1 MTTEAPGTP
10 EIRPFRIDVPQADLD
25 DLRDR
30 LARTRWAP
38 QLPGEGWERGVP
50 VEYLQSMA
58 AYWRDGYD
66 WRRHEAR
73 LNEFPQFMTE
83 IDGQDI
89 HFLHIRSAE
98 PDALPLLLA
107 HGWPNSFVEF
117 TDLIGPLTDPVA
129 HGGSASQAF
138 HVVVPSPPGFGFS
151 SAPVGTG
158 WNVERVAR
166 AWAALMDRL
175 GYERYGTQGGDLGA
189 YLAPAVAAVAPDR
202 VVGVHVEAGLG
213 FPNKEDLPDLTPEER
228 GAYDMMQQWMGGGVD
243 HHSLLRAAPQTFSHG
258 WNDSPAGQLA
268 WLLQKFKEFSFRTE
282 LPEQSIDRE
291 LLLTNATLYWL
302 TETSGTSS
310 WFMYESSEF
319 RWPRGQSAVPSGV
332 YAGYAPLRSVAERG
346 NKIVH
351 WPESNPESG
360 HFLAM
365 ELPLALAADVRAFF
379 DKVR

>member
-1 MTTEAPGTP
+1 MNATP
-10 EIRPFRIDVPQADLD
+10 AEIRPFRIDVPQADLD

-50 VEYLQSMA
+50 VDYLQGMA

-66 WRRHEAR
+66 WRGHEAR
-73 LNEFPQFMTE
+73 LNGFPQFMTE

-89 HFLHIRSAE
+89 HFLHVRSAE

-117 TDLIGPLTDPVA
+117 TELIGPLTDPVA
-129 HGGSASQAF
+129 HGGSAAQAF
-138 HVVVPSPPGFGFS
+138 HVVIPSVPGFGFS

-158 WNVERVAR
+158 WNVRRVAGLFAR
-166 AWAALMDRL
+166 LMERL

-189 YLAPAVAAVAPDR
+189 YLAPAVAAVDPGH
-202 VVGVHVEAGLG
+202 VVGVYVEGGLG
-213 FPNKEDLPDLTPEER
+213 FPNPEDLPSLTPSER
-228 GAYDMMQQWMGGGVD
+228 EAFAAMQQWMGGGVD
-243 HHSLLRAAPQTFSHG
+243 HHALLRAAPQTFSHG
-258 WNDSPAGQLA
+258 WNDSPVGQLG
-268 WLLQKFKEFSFRTE
+268 WLLQKFKEFCYTAERPDE
-282 LPEQSIDRE
+282 VIDRE

-302 TETSGTSS
+302 TQTSGSSS

-319 RWPRGQSAVPSGV
+319 RWPDGQTAVPSGV
-332 YAGYAPLRSVAERG
+332 YGGYSPLRSLAERT
-346 NKIVH
+346 NRIVH
-351 WPESNPESG
+351 WPEDNPQGS

-365 ELPLALAADVRAFF
+365 GLPGALAADVRTFF
-379 DKVR
+379 GKLR